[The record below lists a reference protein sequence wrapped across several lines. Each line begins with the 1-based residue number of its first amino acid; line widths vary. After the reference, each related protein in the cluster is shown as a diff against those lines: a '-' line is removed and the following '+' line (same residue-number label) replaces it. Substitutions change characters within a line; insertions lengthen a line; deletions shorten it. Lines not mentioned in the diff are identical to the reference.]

1 METTMNHMDY
11 PEALIPLAANF
22 KIDVDPSVGL
32 EGMAPGN
39 PYAPTIDPEYV
50 FAKDRFRDM
59 LAFWMM
65 KFRALK
71 IIGDPAAG
79 KTSIV
84 EQWHARLGLP
94 LFIVSCHENM
104 TETDLIGQF
113 IPQSDGTLK
122 WSDSPVMAVY
132 RHGGSA
138 LLDEWNNLNP
148 NAATVLNA
156 MLEGYTITIAQTGEV
171 VKPHPSARFFATQNP
186 VDGKAVVQGRYIQ
199 DTASDDRFME
209 MWVDYLG
216 ADLEVK
222 VIVST
227 IRKIDTKS
235 TDEAVL
241 TQASALVKVANEV
254 REKFKNNHL
263 DSNQHFNKPLS
274 TRSLKRWAQ
283 LTVAYRSVTGTAPML
298 YALPRA
304 VSGLTAEMRSGIEKI
319 VKEVLGLTT

>member
-1 METTMNHMDY
+1 MNHMDH
-11 PEALIPLAANF
+11 PAAVISLAANF
-22 KIDVDPSVGL
+22 NLDMPAHVGL
-32 EGMAPGN
+32 DGMAPGN
-39 PYAPTIDPEYV
+39 PFAPTIDPEYV
-50 FAKDRFRDM
+50 FAKDRFRDL

-65 KFRALK
+65 RFRALK

-132 RHGGSA
+132 RYGGSV

-156 MLEGYTITIAQTGEV
+156 MLEGYTITIPQTGEV
-171 VKPHPSARFFATQNP
+171 VKPHPSARYFATQNP

-199 DTASDDRFME
+199 DSASDDRFME
-209 MWVDYLG
+209 LWVDYLG
-216 ADLEVK
+216 EDLEVK
-222 VIVST
+222 LIASAY
-227 IRKIDTKS
+227 RKLDPKS
-235 TDEAVL
+235 PEHAV
-241 TQASALVKVANEV
+241 QAVAVALVKVANEV

-263 DSNQHFNKPLS
+263 QHNQAFTKPLS

-283 LTVAYRSVTGTAPML
+283 LTYAYRSMKDCSPIL

-304 VSGLTAEMRSGIEKI
+304 VAGLSVEMRDGIEQI
-319 VKEVLGLTT
+319 VKRVIGLES